1 MFKLDFV
8 QKACVRRIRAMK
20 KEWLIKA
27 GCLFLLVGMA
37 ACTPTTTQN
46 TELEQAI
53 AARNLGEAYL
63 REGRFRA
70 ALKELKK
77 VESSYPDDYILQDDL
92 GLSYYYL
99 EEHDLAI
106 QHFKKALEL
115 NGDYAPAR
123 NNLGNAYAA
132 KKEWDKAIE
141 QYKIVS
147 ADLLYATPQYP
158 LSNLGY
164 VYYEKGEYDLSQKY
178 YLEALRAKPD
188 FSNAMHGLGKT
199 YLAMGRVQEAITR
212 LEKAVELSP
221 GVAFVYFDLA
231 KAYSLNREY
240 SKAYDAY
247 NKVVQLDLGSPI
259 ADQAKKEAEKI
270 KDMNP

>member
-1 MFKLDFV
+1 MRRNWLL
-8 QKACVRRIRAMK
+8 AASCV
-20 KEWLIKA
+20 
-27 GCLFLLVGMA
+27 FLLGWAVS
-37 ACTPTTTQN
+37 CTTKNQ
-46 TELEQAI
+46 EDAQKLEQAI

-70 ALKELKK
+70 ALRELKK

-92 GLSYYYL
+92 GLAYYYL

-106 QHFKKALEL
+106 RHFKKSLEL
-115 NGDYAPAR
+115 KGDYSPAR
-123 NNLGNAYAA
+123 NNLGNAYTA

-141 QYKIVS
+141 QYKIVN

-158 LSNLGY
+158 LSNLGF
-164 VYYEKGEYDLSQKY
+164 VYYEKGEYELAEKY

-188 FSNAMHGLGKT
+188 FGNALHGLGKT
-199 YLAMGRVQEAITR
+199 YLAMGRAPEAIAR
-212 LEKAVELSP
+212 LEKAAELSP
-221 GVAFVYFDLA
+221 ELAYIYFDLA

-240 SKAYDAY
+240 KKAHDAY
-247 NKVVQLDLGSPI
+247 NKVVQLDLGSPM

-270 KDMNP
+270 KDLTP